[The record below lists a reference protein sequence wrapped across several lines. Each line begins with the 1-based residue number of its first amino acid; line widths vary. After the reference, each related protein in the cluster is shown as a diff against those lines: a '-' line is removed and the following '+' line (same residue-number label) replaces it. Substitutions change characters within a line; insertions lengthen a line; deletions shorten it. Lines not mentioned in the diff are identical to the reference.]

1 MKVILKLFL
10 CALILSIL
18 VSCGTLAPEKMELPM
33 TETAPQEK
41 VTRFSETLKEF
52 GLMLEIYRSQP
63 VKVMIKEVVDKTGAS
78 VSTGS
83 EIQQNITE
91 IVKSTLNTMGENVVY
106 MDYDPEFV
114 ATMQQT
120 GYSNFGN
127 KLIPDVVV
135 TGAITEFD
143 RALQTVEKGMDL
155 GAEVDIAHVG
165 KVLPS
170 QTLSFEYGDS
180 SAANKARITVD
191 FNLKKFQT
199 LASVPGMNVINTME
213 VQKAVAKQEFG
224 ITLFGP
230 TFGTKGSLKRVQ
242 GRHDAIRLLVQSGMV
257 QLMGRYAG
265 VPYWRLM
272 GQDAVPDE
280 TVLKSWRR
288 EFPKLSESDRVSL
301 MQQYL
306 YLHGYDVSV
315 NGIVDEKT
323 KAAFSA
329 FRVKNNIE
337 GGALNAEVF
346 LKIYLTVPITEETFS
361 RAQAPHA
368 ASGASQ
374 ASQQQ
379 QPPPTE
385 KTIRETQ
392 SAPADAPSPS
402 PANMHGFAS
411 VGNVMT
417 TAYNY
422 FKRGDY
428 PAAAWLFDESIKVI
442 PTPVAYYFLALCY
455 QNMKDTPR
463 AIASLEEGVRQ
474 FRNDFPLWKALGMIY
489 SEAGDT
495 QRAKHAFST
504 AAAIRPDNRQVQ
516 FFLQRL
522 Q

>member
-1 MKVILKLFL
+1 MKVFL
-10 CALILSIL
+10 TFCLCAFIALILA
-18 VSCGTLAPEKMELPM
+18 SCGTFAPEKMELPM
-33 TETAPQEK
+33 TETAPKEK

-52 GLMLEIYRSQP
+52 GLMLEIYRPEP
-63 VKVMIKEVVDKTGAS
+63 VKVMIKEVIDKTGAS
-78 VSTGS
+78 ASTGS
-83 EIQQNITE
+83 EIQQSITE
-91 IVKSTLNTMGENVVY
+91 IVKSTLSTMGENVVY
-106 MDYDPEFV
+106 VDYDPEFV
-114 ATMQQT
+114 SMMQQT
-120 GYSNFGN
+120 GYSDFGN

-155 GAEVDIAHVG
+155 GAEVDIANVK

-170 QTLSFEYGDS
+170 QVLSAEFGDS

-199 LASVPGMNVINTME
+199 LASIPGMSVVNTME
-213 VQKAVAKQEFG
+213 VQKAVARQEFG

-230 TFGTKGSLKRVQ
+230 TFGTKGTLKRVQ

-272 GQDAVPDE
+272 GQDAVSDE

-288 EFPKLSESDRVSL
+288 EFPKLSESDRISL

-315 NGIVDEKT
+315 NGTVDEKT
-323 KAAFSA
+323 RAAFSD
-329 FRVKNNIE
+329 FRGKNGIE

-346 LKIYLTVPITEETFS
+346 LKIYLTVPVSEATFS
-361 RAQAPHA
+361 RVQALSA
-368 ASGASQ
+368 ASEASQ
-374 ASQQQ
+374 APPQ
-379 QPPPTE
+379 QPPQTE
-385 KTIRETQ
+385 KTVQETR
-392 SAPADAPSPS
+392 SAPTDAPSPF
-402 PANMHGFAS
+402 PADMHGFAK

-417 TAYNY
+417 TAYNH

-428 PAAAWLFDESIKVI
+428 ATAAWLFDESIKVI
-442 PTPVAYYFLALCY
+442 PTPAAYYFLALCY
-455 QNMKDTPR
+455 QNIKDTPR
-463 AIASLEEGVRQ
+463 AIASLEEGARQ

-489 SEAGDT
+489 SEVGDT